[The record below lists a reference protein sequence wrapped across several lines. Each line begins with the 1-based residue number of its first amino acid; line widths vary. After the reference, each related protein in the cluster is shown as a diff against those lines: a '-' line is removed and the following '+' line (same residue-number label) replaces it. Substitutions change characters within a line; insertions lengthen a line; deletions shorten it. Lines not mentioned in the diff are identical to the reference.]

1 MLLLYEIGPWHTA
14 ADGGSCLLRNGEI
27 KNPTIDF
34 FVLQLVKPVN
44 YTVKNLQG
52 KKVLQEKT
60 MVLQEKTI
68 GSPTKGTGYKYNQ
81 TGSCSV

>member
-27 KNPTIDF
+27 KNPTLNF

-44 YTVKNLQG
+44 YTVNCLVKHLQE
-52 KKVLQEKT
+52 KKVLQEKKNGIT
-60 MVLQEKTI
+60 YQGHWV
-68 GSPTKGTGYKYNQ
+68 
-81 TGSCSV
+81 